1 MARNTGLCL
10 VGFFFGHITYSLYK
24 INVVLMQKCE
34 KPSENKMKNHSKSES
49 ALNTSK
55 HVLAGFFSYAYTYI

>member
-34 KPSENKMKNHSKSES
+34 KPSENKMKNHSKKKANKTDRKS
-49 ALNTSK
+49 
-55 HVLAGFFSYAYTYI
+55 VV